1 VCVLSEMKMKMIH
14 KLSLA
19 FIISLQTIG
28 ETFYCI
34 INALG
39 YLIIIV
45 LYCIT
50 PFYSTEVITK

>member
-14 KLSLA
+14 KLSVA
-19 FIISLQTIG
+19 FIISLLTIG
-28 ETFYCI
+28 KTFYCI
-34 INALG
+34 SNALG

-50 PFYSTEVITK
+50 LFFSTEVITK